1 MTQLSAV
8 DGLRAADVMNKHV
21 STVPSSSTV
30 GELRAYFA
38 TSASRHLAVLVDGE
52 RFMGAIAASALPE
65 AADAASAAL
74 DYATDEPTIDA
85 SAPAVVARDLALRQP
100 TLRLPVLDEGRLV
113 GIVAI
118 NMRRDAFCGT

>member
-8 DGLRAADVMNKHV
+8 DGLSAADIMNEHV
-21 STVPSSSTV
+21 TTVPSSSTV

-38 TSASRHLAVLVDGE
+38 ISTSRHLAVLVDGE
-52 RFMGAIAASALPE
+52 RFMGAIAVSTIPDT
-65 AADAASAAL
+65 ADAAAAAL
-74 DYATDEPTIDA
+74 DYATVEPTIDA

-100 TLRLPVLDEGRLV
+100 TLRLPVVDDGRLV

-118 NMRRDAFCGT
+118 NKRRDAFCST

>member
-8 DGLRAADVMNKHV
+8 DGLSAADIMNRHV
-21 STVPSSSTV
+21 TTVPSSSTV

-38 TSASRHLAVLVDGE
+38 ASASRHLAVLVDGE
-52 RFMGAIAASALPE
+52 RFMGAIAASAIPD

-74 DYATDEPTIDA
+74 DHATLEPTIDTA
-85 SAPAVVARDLALRQP
+85 APAAVARDLALRQP
-100 TLRLPVLDEGRLV
+100 TLRLPVVDDGRLM

-118 NMRRDAFCGT
+118 NARREAFCGT